1 MYQGIPKIPFW
12 WRSTGKLPEISGSLK
27 ASPTP
32 QFESFPAEMRVQPFI
47 IIVIMTLIMM
57 IVLPFLNSVIK
68 KTNDLLPL
76 KICQTV
82 TVACPCDR
90 IWRQEV
96 FSGNSLQK
104 AEGPGY

>member
-1 MYQGIPKIPFW
+1 MC
-12 WRSTGKLPEISGSLK
+12 
-27 ASPTP
+27 
-32 QFESFPAEMRVQPFI
+32 VQAI
-47 IIVIMTLIMM
+47 ITIVIMTLIMM
-57 IVLPFLNSVIK
+57 IVLPFLNNVIQE
-68 KTNDLLPL
+68 TNDLLPL
-76 KICQTV
+76 KICQTM